1 LTKAEREKLLEEKNQ
16 VINKASETKKQDI
29 SIRKK
34 RFFEDVLDND
44 DKNFEKSQLSITEG
58 ERALL
63 KVYTLSCC

>member
-1 LTKAEREKLLEEKNQ
+1 MTKAEREKLLEEKNQ

-63 KVYTLSCC
+63 KVYT